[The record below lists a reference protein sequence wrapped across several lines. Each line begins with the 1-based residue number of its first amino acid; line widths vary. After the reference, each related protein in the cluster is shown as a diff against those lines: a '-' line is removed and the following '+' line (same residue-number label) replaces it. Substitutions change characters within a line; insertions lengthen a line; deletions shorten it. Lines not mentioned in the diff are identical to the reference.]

1 MAMAEETAALKVV
14 RDEEKN
20 RYEAWSGDTLA
31 GLAAYRERGDRT
43 VFTHTEVEADFE
55 GKGIAKA
62 LAAEALD
69 DVVRRGR
76 VIVPLCPF
84 IADYLRKHDQ
94 YEEHVS
100 WPEARA

>member
-1 MAMAEETAALKVV
+1 MAEETAALKVI

-31 GLAAYRERGDRT
+31 GIAAYRERGDRT
-43 VFTHTEVEADFE
+43 VFTHTEVEAEFE

-94 YEEHVS
+94 YEEHVR
-100 WPEARA
+100 WPEATA